1 MKRFYL
7 LLFSSLLPLSFSHAE
22 TVIHPYNNDAR
33 SALALKILK
42 LALSKSA
49 PNSITYESKSEVL
62 TEDRML
68 SETIEGDLSV
78 SWSGITPQ
86 YEEELLPVHI
96 PVFKGMLGHR
106 IFIIKKGNQHL
117 FDNINSLEDLK
128 KLKAGQ
134 GTTWGDTL
142 VLKNA
147 DLPTVTTTKYA
158 NLFRMLEGDRF
169 DYFPRALH
177 EPWSEVAGLPELNLT
192 VEKRIL
198 LVYPFAMYFLVAP
211 DNQRL
216 HDLIYQGFEAAVLDG
231 SFDKLFYNDPGV
243 RSALDN
249 SNLAERIVFRMP
261 NPNMGPKTPTDR
273 PEFWLKLDEQ

>member
-7 LLFSSLLPLSFSHAE
+7 LLFSALLPLSLTHAE
-22 TVIHPYNNDAR
+22 TILHPYDGDAR
-33 SALALKILK
+33 SGLNLQILK

-49 PNSITYESKSEVL
+49 PEITFQAKTESL
-62 TEDRML
+62 TEDRMV
-68 SETIEGDLSV
+68 SDTIAGNLSV
-78 SWSGITPQ
+78 FWSGITPQ
-86 YEEELLPVHI
+86 YEQELMPVHI
-96 PVFKGMLGHR
+96 PVLKGMLGHR
-106 IFIIKKGNQHL
+106 VFIIKEGNQHL
-117 FDNINSLEDLK
+117 FDNINSLDDLK
-128 KLKAGQ
+128 NLKGGQ

-147 DLPTVTTTKYA
+147 NLPTVTTTKYP

-177 EPWSEVAGLPELNLT
+177 EPWNEVAIRPEMHLT

-211 DNQRL
+211 DNKRL
-216 HDLIYQGFEAAVLDG
+216 HDLIYQGFEEAIMDG
-231 SFDKLFYNDPGV
+231 SFDKLFYNDPGI

-249 SNLAERIVFRMP
+249 SNLSERIVFRVP
-261 NPNMGPKTPTDR
+261 NTNMGPKTPTDR